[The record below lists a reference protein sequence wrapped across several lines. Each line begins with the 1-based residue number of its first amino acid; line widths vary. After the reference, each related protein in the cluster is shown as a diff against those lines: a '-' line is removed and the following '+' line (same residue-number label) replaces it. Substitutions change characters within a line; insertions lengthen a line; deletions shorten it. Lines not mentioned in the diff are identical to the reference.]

1 MDHEAPSP
9 VQRLGTSRHGEI
21 CPRDPPKGDRG
32 GGLDLDPRAV
42 PRAWN
47 GRAGNL
53 FDRASNRMTRLA
65 LAGQDAVGSPSHGRA
80 LLTEPR
86 ADPGLPTTDATGQ
99 PRVNDASH
107 HQARVPHVDASR
119 KTTPS

>member
-42 PRAWN
+42 PRAWT
-47 GRAGNL
+47 GRAGNR
-53 FDRASNRMTRLA
+53 FDRASNRMWRLA
-65 LAGQDAVGSPSHGRA
+65 LAGQDAVGSPSQGRA

-86 ADPGLPTTDATGQ
+86 DDPAPPTTNAPGQ
-99 PRVNDASH
+99 PWPNDRSH
-107 HQARVPHVDASR
+107 HQARVP
-119 KTTPS
+119 